1 MATVF
6 KLPLLGQTMQEG
18 TILRWMKQEGERI
31 ESWEPLV
38 EVMTDKVNMEVEPA
52 VAGVVRKLLVA
63 EGQTVAVGAPI
74 AVIAGAD
81 EPIESLLA
89 GTAGDGRPSG
99 GVEERKRGGVEDWRS
114 SPETST
120 PPRLHSS
127 APPPAEPPAVSPRA
141 RTLAAEGG
149 LDWTRLSIPGTGFEG
164 MIVERDVRALLEQP
178 PAPAPRLTPLAA
190 KIAAEHGI
198 PAGQFGETRGRVRAE
213 EVRRAV
219 GGPAAAVPAFVEK
232 PLAGMRKVIAGRLA
246 AIYQAAPHVPLRAE
260 VDMAAAGEFR
270 RQLRPEAERAG
281 ARLTYTDLIARA
293 LVRAL
298 AADPEMNATLEGEVV
313 RQYAVVNL
321 GVAVALDD
329 GLTVPV
335 LRDAQR
341 LSLFELS
348 AALRELAAQA
358 RAGRL
363 PPDAYTG
370 GTFTLTNLGQYGVD
384 SFDPI
389 LNPPQIGILG
399 TGRIA
404 ERLVARDGAPAVRP
418 TMFLTVTFDHRAV
431 DGVPAARLL
440 VALKELLENPAR
452 LLL

>member
-1 MATVF
+1 MATLF

-18 TILRWMKQEGERI
+18 TILRWMKQEGEPI
-31 ESWEPLV
+31 EAWEPLV

-52 VAGVVRKLLVA
+52 VAGVVRKHLVA

-74 AVIAGAD
+74 AVIASAD
-81 EPIESLLA
+81 ESIEGLLA
-89 GTAGDGRPSG
+89 GAGGSSAGAGAEARTNGSADES
-99 GVEERKRGGVEDWRS
+99 RS
-114 SPETST
+114 RTGATT
-120 PPRLHSS
+120 PPLLHT
-127 APPPAEPPAVSPRA
+127 APPPPPDEPPAVSPRA
-141 RTLAAEGG
+141 RALADEGG
-149 LDWTRLSIPGTGFEG
+149 LDWKQLSLAGTGFEG
-164 MIVERDVRALLEQP
+164 MIVARDVQALLEQ
-178 PAPAPRLTPLAA
+178 APKAAPRLTPLAA

-198 PAGQFGETRGRVRAE
+198 PTEQFGETAGRVRADQ
-213 EVRRAV
+213 VRRAV
-219 GGPAAAVPAFVEK
+219 TPPGPGAAAFVEK

-246 AIYQAAPHVPLRAE
+246 AIYQAAPHVPLRVE
-260 VDMAAAGEFR
+260 VDMAAAAEFR
-270 RQLRPEAERAG
+270 RQLQPEAEKAG

-293 LVRAL
+293 LAQAL
-298 AADPEMNATLEGEVV
+298 AAEPEMNATLEGDVV
-313 RQYAVVNL
+313 RQYAEVNL
-321 GVAVALDD
+321 GVAVALEE

-335 LRDAQR
+335 LRRAQQ

-348 AALRELAAQA
+348 AALRDLAAQA

-363 PPDAYTG
+363 PPDAYSG

-404 ERLVARDGAPAVRP
+404 ERLVARDGVPAVRP
-418 TMFLTVTFDHRAV
+418 TMVLTVTFDHRAV

-440 VALKELLENPAR
+440 AALKERLENPAR